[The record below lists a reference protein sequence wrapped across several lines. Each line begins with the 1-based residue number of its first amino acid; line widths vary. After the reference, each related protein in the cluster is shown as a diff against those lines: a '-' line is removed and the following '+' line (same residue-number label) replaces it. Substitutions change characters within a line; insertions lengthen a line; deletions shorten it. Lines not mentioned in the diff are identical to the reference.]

1 MTAPTTEGP
10 PARGAATGSS
20 GSRRHHP
27 PRSKRTTVAGRRS
40 RIGYLFVSGYVLFA
54 VAFGVL
60 PALYAVFIAFLDGE
74 GRFSGVASFT
84 RVLQDFR
91 FWPGALHVGAF
102 LLSWL
107 VALLVLVTLLALLVH
122 GIGRRWLSSGIRFV
136 YYIPGALAGASSVVL
151 WLFVLNPTVS
161 PVSAVLR
168 AFGFET
174 FVQTIS
180 PGNLPVVLAIIAFWT
195 GAGGWIV
202 VMYGA
207 LNSIPH
213 EVLEAARMDGAGPVR
228 TALHIQL
235 PMLRKW
241 ISYMAVMSLASGTQL
256 FVEPRVLSQASHA
269 VVPADWSLNQL
280 AYLYAFKQQDL
291 NGSAAIAVILLVVS
305 LGLSTFFVVRGGLF
319 ERD

>member
-1 MTAPTTEGP
+1 MTTSSAERSLTDASAGSP
-10 PARGAATGSS
+10 RG
-20 GSRRHHP
+20 
-27 PRSKRTTVAGRRS
+27 GRRRRPTS
-40 RIGYLFVSGYVLFA
+40 RQRTVTGRWSRVSYVFVSGYALLA
-54 VAFGVL
+54 LAFGVL
-60 PALYAVFIAFLDGE
+60 PTLYAVFIAFLDGD
-74 GRFSGVASFT
+74 GRFAGIANFT
-84 RVLQDFR
+84 RVVGDFR
-91 FWPGALHVGAF
+91 FWPAVLHVGAF
-102 LLSWL
+102 LLVWL

-122 GIGRRWLSSGIRFV
+122 GIGRRWLSSSIRFV

-151 WLFVLNPTVS
+151 WLFVLNPSVS
-161 PVSAVLR
+161 PVAAVLR

-174 FVQTIS
+174 FVQTVS
-180 PGNLPVVLAIIAFWT
+180 PANLPVVFAIIAFWT

-207 LNSIPH
+207 LNSIPD
-213 EVLEAARMDGAGPVR
+213 EVLEAARMDGAGVVR

-241 ISYMAVMSLASGTQL
+241 ISYMAVMSLATGAQL

-269 VVPADWSLNQL
+269 VVPSDWSLNQL

-291 NGSAAIAVILLVVS
+291 NGSSAIAVILLVVS